1 MKYSKL
7 TACLLALTIAT
18 GLMPALGQDTHPT
31 FSLGMGVQ
39 YWEPKD
45 IDDLDEDGFWGAN
58 LIARIQPSS
67 YFGIDFRLGGSGVWD
82 GETYYFGGR
91 KYETDVTFMCCP
103 FEVGVVLM
111 LPLGDVVTLYAGPG
125 VGYYYYDI
133 DIETSSKH
141 GHHYHSEWSRH
152 IELEDDFGWYAVGGL
167 KIQLASCF
175 SIFGEVRYTDTKT
188 SFKHYDSAEFDC
200 SGIGFQAG
208 IMFDF

>member
-7 TACLLALTIAT
+7 TACLLALTIVT
-18 GLMPALGQDTHPT
+18 GVIPAFGQNTHPA
-31 FSLGMGVQ
+31 FSLGIGAQ

-58 LIARIQPSS
+58 LIARFQPSA
-67 YFGIDFRLGGSGVWD
+67 YFGIDLRAGGSGVWD
-82 GETYYFGGR
+82 GETYYVGGT

-103 FEVGVVLM
+103 FEAGVVFM

-141 GHHYHSEWSRH
+141 HHHYHSEWSEH

-188 SFKHYDSAEFDC
+188 SLKHFDSAEFDC
-200 SGIGFQAG
+200 SGIGFQGG